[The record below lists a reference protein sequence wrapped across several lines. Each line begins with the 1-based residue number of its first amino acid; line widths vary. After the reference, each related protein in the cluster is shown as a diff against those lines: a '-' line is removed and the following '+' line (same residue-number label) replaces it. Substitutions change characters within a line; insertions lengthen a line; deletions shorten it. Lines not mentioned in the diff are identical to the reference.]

1 MARNLPTAQRET
13 SASFVDN
20 GAAAHSHRAVKWRNQ
35 ILALICLLAFAAL
48 GVLYFQNWVVQK
60 PFGII
65 LFVGEGLTAQRV
77 AATRVYIG
85 GADSSLAMDALKFS
99 ARLRNHSVDFAVPDS
114 GAAASALA
122 TGVKVKNGTI
132 SVAESGAA
140 LRTILE
146 IAHDEG
152 RATGIV
158 TDGALTNPTTAAFYA
173 HSSTAKQRH
182 EFGNAL
188 IERGTIDIALGGG
201 AADFPDKSKL
211 EQAHIRFVRNLPEL
225 EQITGW
231 QRPRVL
237 GVFASD
243 DLPFTDDIAARME
256 QPSLADMVRRAI
268 ELLQVNRRG
277 YVLIVDAHLMASA
290 AWQNLGERTLRETA
304 ELDRAIEI
312 GREYAGANAAIIV
325 AGDVAIGGM
334 NVNGYPFRYDTGV
347 AILGLNSAG
356 QPWITWATGP
366 NGEKNTGTAQAQNAR
381 DVSVLEPAAVQSP
394 SAVNSI
400 EDPIANA
407 TGLRMEKLCGT
418 IDSTEVFS
426 VIRDAL

>member
-1 MARNLPTAQRET
+1 M
-13 SASFVDN
+13 
-20 GAAAHSHRAVKWRNQ
+20 KWRNQ

-65 LFVGEGLTAQRV
+65 LFIGEGLTTQRV

-85 GADSSLAMDALKFS
+85 GADSPLAMDGLEFS
-99 ARLRNHSVDFAVPDS
+99 ARLRNHSADFAVPDS

-122 TGVKVKNGTI
+122 TGTKVKNGTI

-140 LRTILE
+140 LKTILE
-146 IAHDEG
+146 IAQDEG

-158 TDGALTNPTTAAFYA
+158 TDGALTNPTAAAFYA
-173 HSSTAKQRH
+173 HASNVKQPQ
-182 EFGNAL
+182 EFASAL
-188 IERGTIDIALGGG
+188 IDRGAVDIALGGG
-201 AADFPDKSKL
+201 AAEFNKEKL
-211 EQAHIRFVRNLPEL
+211 DQTRIRIVHNLREL

-231 QRPRVL
+231 QQPRLL
-237 GVFASD
+237 GLFAAN
-243 DLPFTDDIAARME
+243 DLPFTDEVAARTE

-268 ELLQVNRRG
+268 ELLQVNRHG

-304 ELDRAIEI
+304 ELDRAVQV
-312 GREYAGANAAIIV
+312 GREYAGRNAAIIV
-325 AGDVAIGGM
+325 CGDAAIGGM
-334 NVNGYPFRYDTGV
+334 SINGYPFRYDSGV

-356 QPWITWATGP
+356 QPWVSWATGP
-366 NGEKNTGTAQAQNAR
+366 NGGKSGGNMESANAR
-381 DVSVLEPAAVQSP
+381 DLSALEPAAIQSP
-394 SAVNSI
+394 SALNSI

-407 TGLRMEKLCGT
+407 TGLRMGKLHGT
-418 IDSTEVFS
+418 IDSTDVFAI
-426 VIRDAL
+426 IRDAL